1 MVDGVHGHVNHVVRR
16 VVAHT
21 DVKEVVTV
29 PNLHV
34 EEKAV
39 LMRVMRQDHAV
50 VAVQVIKLL
59 QDLVTH
65 MYINVYG
72 MESKVIYLLP
82 YSLSTKIILITE
94 YFSYYI

>member
-1 MVDGVHGHVNHVVRR
+1 MVDGVHGHVNHVVRH
-16 VVAHT
+16 VVAHI

-65 MYINVYG
+65 MYMNVYG
-72 MESKVIYLLP
+72 MERKQGN
-82 YSLSTKIILITE
+82 LSTPFFT
-94 YFSYYI
+94 